1 MLNVQINSFDLGQIW
16 GNLISYLVLKPKE
29 IGMNG
34 TITNDMRKY
43 DKCGADFSE
52 REYKEV
58 EVINQIDRK
67 TVKEK
72 ICFISLFLIT
82 RFVFSVLFIYAS
94 VFVRF

>member
-1 MLNVQINSFDLGQIW
+1 
-16 GNLISYLVLKPKE
+16 
-29 IGMNG
+29 MNG

-67 TVKEK
+67 TVKEN
-72 ICFISLFLIT
+72 ICFISLF
-82 RFVFSVLFIYAS
+82 
-94 VFVRF
+94 